1 MKIKKYE
8 KMDQQ
13 KQRKQLT
20 AKQELFCVEYVKHGD
35 KSKAYRT
42 AYDAKNMTPETINV
56 AACNLANDYNV
67 NIRIEELKAKASK
80 IAEEKF
86 QITHTEIL
94 RQLDILRRARIDEYF
109 ECIEKEMTQTVSKG
123 TGNNKTVTTTTEKK
137 LVLQFKPFDQLTPDQ
152 LSAIESIKQNRHG
165 EIELRLHGKEWSI
178 EKINKHIGF
187 YDLDNMQK
195 ATSTL
200 LTPEEREERIKMLQN
215 KLSK

>member
-1 MKIKKYE
+1 MGQTKLANG
-8 KMDQQ
+8 
-13 KQRKQLT
+13 LT
-20 AKQELFCVEYVKHGD
+20 EKQEKFCIEFVKHGD
-35 KSKAYRT
+35 KSKAYRI
-42 AYDAKNMTPETINV
+42 AYNAENMTPETINTK
-56 AACNLANDYNV
+56 ACLLSQQDNV
-67 NIRIEELKAKASK
+67 RERIEQLQQKASK
-80 IAEEKF
+80 IAEKKF
-86 QITHTEIL
+86 EITHTEIL

-109 ECIEKEMTQTVSKG
+109 ECVEKEVAQTVSKG

-137 LVLQFKPFDQLTPDQ
+137 LVLQFKPFDQLTDDQ
-152 LSAIESIKQNRHG
+152 KMAIESIKQNRHG

-195 ATSTL
+195 ATATL

>member
-8 KMDQQ
+8 KMAQTKLLNGLTQ
-13 KQRKQLT
+13 KQ
-20 AKQELFCVEYVKHGD
+20 EVFCIEFVKHGD
-35 KSKAYRT
+35 KSKAYRI
-42 AYDAKNMTPETINV
+42 AYDCENMKDETINQ
-56 AACNLANDYNV
+56 AASRLTNDS
-67 NIRIEELKAKASK
+67 NIIARIEELQQKAQK
-80 IAEEKF
+80 IAEKKF
-86 QITHTEIL
+86 EITHTEIL
-94 RQLDILRRARIDEYF
+94 KQLDILRRARIDEYF
-109 ECIEKEMTQTVSKG
+109 ECIEKEVTQTVSKG
-123 TGNNKTVTTTTEKK
+123 TGPNKTVVTTTEKK
-137 LVLQFKPFDQLTPDQ
+137 LVLQFKPFNQLTDDQ
-152 LSAIESIKQNRHG
+152 KMAIESIKQNRHG